1 MLGFEEYG
9 LNQNPVALSGIR
21 TAAVAAQRPGGGG
34 EMPTDPFGQ
43 TAAVTDG
50 RDRRYR
56 CSGNGQKG
64 PESGA
69 QRCAG
74 T

>member
-1 MLGFEEYG
+1 
-9 LNQNPVALSGIR
+9 
-21 TAAVAAQRPGGGG
+21 
-34 EMPTDPFGQ
+34 MPTDPFGQ

-50 RDRRYR
+50 RDRRYQ